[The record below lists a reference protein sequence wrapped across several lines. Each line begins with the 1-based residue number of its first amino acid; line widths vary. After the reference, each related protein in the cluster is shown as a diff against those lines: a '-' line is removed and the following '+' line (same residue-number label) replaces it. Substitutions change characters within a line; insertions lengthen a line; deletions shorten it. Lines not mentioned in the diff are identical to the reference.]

1 MIRARVWRLAAAAS
15 ALVVATAMST
25 GGATA
30 ADTRLIY
37 VGSGPVDTPENIAAT
52 NHDLDYTPV
61 TAGGATATNVIVK
74 SIDNQTLTHVVVT
87 FANLPA
93 GFSIADIS
101 GADAGFCAGWTATGA
116 TCSFGNLAKNQSR
129 TFTVVFNAA
138 TAGSSA
144 PVAGISFNESGNP
157 NGGNTHQET
166 AEDLGFTVGAASCEV
181 VSTYVRGNGANGAK
195 SVETC
200 GLADANNGNHQS
212 SKVSFPSSLT
222 TITLSETAG
231 VCPFDSCVGDLVTAD
246 IVGDSTSDVITW
258 TIVIDLAAINKTDV
272 QLNKLIVSHYNDAGV
287 ETPAGGIANTKKN
300 ACKPGGVNC
309 IESATIVDNVL
320 TVIYRSSGNGGTRVH

>member
-1 MIRARVWRLAAAAS
+1 MSRARVGRLAAAAS
-15 ALVVATAMST
+15 ALVVATVMST

-37 VGSGPVDTPENIAAT
+37 IGSGPADTPANIDAT

-61 TAGGATATNVIVK
+61 TAGGDTATNVIVK
-74 SIDNQTLTHVVVT
+74 NIDNQTLTHVVVT
-87 FANLPA
+87 FVDLPA
-93 GFSIADIS
+93 GFSIVDIS
-101 GADAGFCAGWTATGA
+101 GTDASFCAGWTATGA
-116 TCSFGNLAKNQSR
+116 TCSFGNLAKNATK
-129 TFTVVFNAA
+129 TFTVVFNAT
-138 TAGSSA
+138 TAGSPA
-144 PVAGISFNESGNP
+144 PVAGISFNESTNP

-166 AEDLGFTVGAASCEV
+166 AEDLGFTVGAASCDLI
-181 VSTYVRGNGANGAK
+181 STYVRGNGAK

-200 GLADANNGNHQS
+200 GLADTNNGNHQS
-212 SKVSFPSSLT
+212 SKVAFPSSLT

-231 VCPFDSCVGDLVTAD
+231 ACPFDSCVGDLVTAD

-258 TIVIDLAAINKTDV
+258 TIVIDLAGINKTDV